1 MSITLTCTWNPRGE
15 TSRLI
20 DIYPQLV
27 ETYDEISIILPP
39 NADFAQADPL
49 KILNNVTLV
58 ISPNW
63 SWGRYLA
70 LEKAPET
77 DSTHIHYADLDRL
90 VRWVETQPAEWR
102 RTVALIQECDC
113 VVIGR
118 TEKAWDTHPQAI
130 RQTERISNQ
139 VFSHLIEKPL
149 DLSAGSKGFSRAA
162 VAFIMAN
169 SQPGRA
175 LGTDAE
181 WIVLAKRGGF
191 PIESVL
197 VDGLD
202 WESADRYQDQAA
214 SLETQRQTAR
224 TYDVQAENWDI
235 RVQVALEIVESGLD
249 ALNRDINPT

>member
-20 DIYPQLV
+20 GIYPQLA

-39 NADFAQADPL
+39 DADFVQTDPL
-49 KILNNVTLV
+49 ESLDNVTLI
-58 ISPNW
+58 ISPDW

-70 LEKAPET
+70 LKKALDT
-77 DSTHIHYADLDRL
+77 DATHLHYADLDRL
-90 VRWVETQPAEWR
+90 VRWIETQPAEWR
-102 RTVALIQECDC
+102 HTVGLIQDYDC

-130 RQTERISNQ
+130 RRTEKISNQ
-139 VFSHLIEKPL
+139 VFSHLLEKPL
-149 DLSAGSKGFSRAA
+149 DMSAGSKGFSCATA
-162 VAFIMAN
+162 AFIMAN
-169 SQPGRA
+169 SQPSRA

-181 WIVLAKRGGF
+181 WIVLVHRGGYH
-191 PIESVL
+191 IESIL

-214 SLETQRQTAR
+214 STETQRYTAQAYDAQT
-224 TYDVQAENWDI
+224 ENWDM

-249 ALNRDINPT
+249 ALKRELNPT